1 MCHIGSGFSDYFR
14 LQNSDGESPNVDLN
28 DLLKIRTNLNS
39 TLKKLNGT
47 GNIINQIKRIEK
59 LGGIVSKDIPELPAE
74 LAEEESEV

>member
-1 MCHIGSGFSDYFR
+1 MLDKFAA
-14 LQNSDGESPNVDLN
+14 LLN